1 MNSLIDFLQSSTGR
15 IIRVILGL
23 ALIYVGLAIFGG
35 TAGTILAIIGLV
47 PMAMG
52 IWGPCLLGFIFK
64 QPKQV

>member
-23 ALIYVGLAIFGG
+23 ALIYVGLVIFGG